1 MEFLLQ
7 IIENNDKE
15 NAVIVKI
22 ICLWSSRATLISFLR
37 LIKSPNARKK
47 GRSLTLDH
55 DKELIFTRE
64 FHMPESVNQEIEL
77 VERLQ
82 KRERKKPLARSW
94 LTHFPGICPKKLTI
108 LVSWI
113 IIVSCGYRPWDQNC
127 RRTLLTQLTDRFFGR
142 NSPSHGIFSCKRL
155 GFPISSL

>member
-1 MEFLLQ
+1 
-7 IIENNDKE
+7 
-15 NAVIVKI
+15 
-22 ICLWSSRATLISFLR
+22 
-37 LIKSPNARKK
+37 
-47 GRSLTLDH
+47 
-55 DKELIFTRE
+55 
-64 FHMPESVNQEIEL
+64 MPESVNQEIEL

-142 NSPSHGIFSCKRL
+142 NSPSHGIFSCKRPPL
-155 GFPISSL
+155 KEERKNVAAVRRFLSSFSFWMAYILLFTMAIQRKMKTREGVNRRRHLIYFLLVRERKKIIKKTSVK